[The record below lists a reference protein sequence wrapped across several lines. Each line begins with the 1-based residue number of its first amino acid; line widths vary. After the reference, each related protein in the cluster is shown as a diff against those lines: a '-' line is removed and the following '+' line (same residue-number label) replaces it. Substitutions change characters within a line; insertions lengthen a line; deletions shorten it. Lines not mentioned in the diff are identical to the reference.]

1 MLDRLVVFGGRIAD
15 GNWTVAAVATPG
27 PPKMQIVILNVHRPC
42 RRQGS
47 LDAEPD
53 DATEATIVE
62 MGFFLRQAAAFKV
75 VDDVASIVLPGYA
88 RLEIGKR
95 MPECS
100 KGVTD
105 ATGPGGKETR
115 TCLAVC
121 AHDEARRG
129 KACIC
134 ALGDSA
140 ADIELDAEHPAVIL
154 PVVADLTTCKERRG
168 IDDAAI
174 N

>member
-62 MGFFLRQAAAFKV
+62 MGFLLRQAAAFKV

-105 ATGPGGKETR
+105 ATGPVAKRLGP
-115 TCLAVC
+115 
-121 AHDEARRG
+121 
-129 KACIC
+129 
-134 ALGDSA
+134 ALQFA
-140 ADIELDAEHPAVIL
+140 
-154 PVVADLTTCKERRG
+154 LTTKPEGARHVFVPSETAPLTSSSMPNTQLLFCQL
-168 IDDAAI
+168 
-174 N
+174 